1 MFGPPLPELVV
12 AVTSVRRGSL
22 SLAVGDSLGGSSYD
36 LLILVVLDAVYRDGT
51 ISSAVGPA
59 EMAWVVLSIVLVS
72 TLILGLLRRQKH
84 GVGNVG
90 FETVLMLAVYAGGVG
105 AITLS

>member
-1 MFGPPLPELVV
+1 MWLNDTGADQEVFFNVVEYELDPDVCN
-12 AVTSVRRGSL
+12 
-22 SLAVGDSLGGSSYD
+22 SYD
-36 LLILVVLDAVYRDGT
+36 LLILVLLDAVYREGT
-51 ISSAVGPA
+51 IYSAVGPA

-72 TLILGLLRRQKH
+72 TLMLGLLRRQKH